1 MINKFT
7 FAFFLLLVTNAF
19 SQKANWEKVYFKYH
33 NLPASPVKPLA
44 NTYELSVITD
54 VDGLRKKLIE
64 DRLALENSI
73 MQTNQLLLK
82 QNKPM
87 INPPLDDNYYSIERK
102 SNEIESLINIQGCT
116 KSYNSQFSIVVKCR
130 GFEYL
135 GNVIKSKKIKENN
148 IEITKYYNEISFK
161 NKVVYQV
168 FEATGTMVKE
178 AIVNGSDNV
187 KTRNQTQL
195 FNTYQEAE
203 AWFLTGTNK
212 KDLIEADDN
221 RSNQEVFSELNRQL
235 NSDYG
240 YSINGVRL
248 SIATA
253 DDNKL
258 NKYPDFREAYQHAV
272 MGYNYLETDK
282 AKAKEY
288 LSKAIALWE
297 KALKESNLTSKKAR
311 INSNFTGALLINLVL
326 AYTFL
331 EDFDKVQEYRIR
343 TKTLDLSGGAEN
355 KLEEINRV
363 SLDYQ
368 KRCLANKN

>member
-1 MINKFT
+1 M
-7 FAFFLLLVTNAF
+7 
-19 SQKANWEKVYFKYH
+19 
-33 NLPASPVKPLA
+33 
-44 NTYELSVITD
+44 
-54 VDGLRKKLIE
+54 
-64 DRLALENSI
+64 
-73 MQTNQLLLK
+73 K

-87 INPPLDDNYYSIERK
+87 IYAPLDDNYYPIERK
-102 SNEIESLINIQGCT
+102 NTELESQINIQGCT

-135 GNVIKSKKIKENN
+135 GNSIKSKKIKENN
-148 IEITKYYNEISFK
+148 IEIFKYYNEITYK

-168 FEATGTMVKE
+168 FDVAGTMVRE
-178 AIVNGSDNV
+178 AIVNGTDNTKV
-187 KTRNQTQL
+187 KSQTQL

-203 AWFLTGTNK
+203 QWFLTSQNR
-212 KDLIEADDN
+212 KDFIEAEDN
-221 RSNQEVFSELNRQL
+221 RSHQEVFAELNRQL

-240 YSINGVRL
+240 FTINGVRL
-248 SIATA
+248 NIANA
-253 DDNKL
+253 DDNKI
-258 NKYPDFREAYQHAV
+258 NKYADFREAYQHAV

-282 AKAKEY
+282 TKAKEY
-288 LSKAIALWE
+288 LKKAVELWE

-343 TKTLDLSGGAEN
+343 TKTVDLSGGAEN
-355 KLEEINRV
+355 KLQDIDRV

-368 KRCLANKN
+368 KRYMANKN